1 MTRAEREAKKV
12 YERDLVKGN
21 KYTYTNTVRV
31 GRTCKRMTK
40 QQTVIYI
47 GSEGNK
53 EVFETESGVEIVLH
67 KNDINKLISK

>member
-1 MTRAEREAKKV
+1 ME
-12 YERDLVKGN
+12 LVKGN

-53 EVFETESGVEIVLH
+53 EVFETESGTEIVLH
-67 KNDINKLISK
+67 KDDINKLISK

>member
-1 MTRAEREAKKV
+1 ME
-12 YERDLVKGN
+12 LVKGN
-21 KYTYTNTVRV
+21 KYTYTNNVRV

-53 EVFETESGVEIVLH
+53 EVFETELGAEIVLH
-67 KNDINKLISK
+67 KDDIDKLISR

>member
-1 MTRAEREAKKV
+1 MELKQ
-12 YERDLVKGN
+12 GN
-21 KYTYTNTVRV
+21 KYIYTNTVRV

-53 EVFETESGVEIVLH
+53 EVFETESGAEIVLH
-67 KNDINKLISK
+67 KDDIDKLISK

>member
-1 MTRAEREAKKV
+1 MIVELRL
-12 YERDLVKGN
+12 DLVKGN

-31 GRTCKRMTK
+31 GRMCKRMTK

-53 EVFETESGVEIVLH
+53 
-67 KNDINKLISK
+67 KNDRW

>member
-1 MTRAEREAKKV
+1 ME
-12 YERDLVKGN
+12 LIKGN

-31 GRTCKRMTK
+31 GRTCKRMAK

-53 EVFETESGVEIVLH
+53 EVFETEPSVIEGT
-67 KNDINKLISK
+67 KTKSDIDKLISK